1 MRWSGGGGGWGG
13 RKGSTRGGIQRRP
26 KIRGVPCPLPETGW
40 GLQASACSSKSD
52 RMGPA
57 RHAEPT
63 LTTTKEQLWSLPV
76 VGPSMQLW
84 AGLPSAGQAPAQLGR
99 IYICN
104 EATQLH
110 YWMSAARVICGHR
123 DGPTKIQGSLDKP
136 ASRKTKVEMGVR
148 GRTGERGGQGNGKE
162 RPSHKYACLGSLCF
176 KLNINA

>member
-1 MRWSGGGGGWGG
+1 MRWSGG
-13 RKGSTRGGIQRRP
+13 KGSRKGGIQRRQ

-52 RMGPA
+52 RMGQA

-63 LTTTKEQLWSLPV
+63 LTTKEQPSSVPV
-76 VGPSMQLW
+76 GGPSMQLW

-123 DGPTKIQGSLDKP
+123 DGPTKIQGSLTSQP
-136 ASRKTKVEMGVR
+136 
-148 GRTGERGGQGNGKE
+148 TGKQKWKWG
-162 RPSHKYACLGSLCF
+162 
-176 KLNINA
+176 